1 MVRTVASICPAK
13 RDTVRADVRQVT
25 MLITGAKPPLRGGGM
40 KLARVIHRDGT
51 PWYLSDDTEI
61 NPDIGT
67 VVQVERKT
75 YKFSG
80 TVAYVVHFPGC
91 VGVKEL
97 EVSAF
102 NRYFEF
108 L

>member
-1 MVRTVASICPAK
+1 
-13 RDTVRADVRQVT
+13 
-25 MLITGAKPPLRGGGM
+25 M

-51 PWYLSDDTEI
+51 PWYLRDGSRI

-67 VVQVERKT
+67 IVQVERKT

-97 EVSAF
+97 KVRTF
-102 NRYFEF
+102 NEYFE
-108 L
+108 LLE

>member
-1 MVRTVASICPAK
+1 
-13 RDTVRADVRQVT
+13 
-25 MLITGAKPPLRGGGM
+25 M

-97 EVSAF
+97 EVRTF

>member
-1 MVRTVASICPAK
+1 
-13 RDTVRADVRQVT
+13 
-25 MLITGAKPPLRGGGM
+25 M
-40 KLARVIHRDGT
+40 KLAKVIKRRST
-51 PWYLSDDTEI
+51 PWCLSDGSWI
-61 NPDIGT
+61 NPPVGT

-91 VGVKEL
+91 VVVKEL

>member
-1 MVRTVASICPAK
+1 
-13 RDTVRADVRQVT
+13 
-25 MLITGAKPPLRGGGM
+25 M
-40 KLARVIHRDGT
+40 KLARIIYRDDI

>member
-1 MVRTVASICPAK
+1 M
-13 RDTVRADVRQVT
+13 
-25 MLITGAKPPLRGGGM
+25 ME
-40 KLARVIHRDGT
+40 LARVIYRDI
-51 PWYLSDDTEI
+51 PWCLPDGSLI
-61 NPDIGT
+61 NPEVGT
-67 VVQVERKT
+67 IVQVGCKT
-75 YKFSG
+75 YDFSG
-80 TVAYVVHFPGC
+80 IVTYVVHFPGR

>member
-1 MVRTVASICPAK
+1 
-13 RDTVRADVRQVT
+13 
-25 MLITGAKPPLRGGGM
+25 M
-40 KLARVIHRDGT
+40 KLARVIYRDDIPG
-51 PWYLSDDTEI
+51 YLSDDTEI

-97 EVSAF
+97 EVRTF

>member
-1 MVRTVASICPAK
+1 
-13 RDTVRADVRQVT
+13 
-25 MLITGAKPPLRGGGM
+25 M
-40 KLARVIHRDGT
+40 KLARVIYRDDIPG
-51 PWYLSDDTEI
+51 YLSDDTEI

>member
-1 MVRTVASICPAK
+1 
-13 RDTVRADVRQVT
+13 
-25 MLITGAKPPLRGGGM
+25 M

-80 TVAYVVHFPGC
+80 TVAYVVHFPGR

-97 EVSAF
+97 EVRTF

>member
-1 MVRTVASICPAK
+1 
-13 RDTVRADVRQVT
+13 
-25 MLITGAKPPLRGGGM
+25 M
-40 KLARVIHRDGT
+40 KLARIIYRDDI
-51 PWYLSDDTEI
+51 PWYLSGDTEI

-80 TVAYVVHFPGC
+80 TVAYVVHFPGR

-97 EVSAF
+97 EVRTF

>member
-1 MVRTVASICPAK
+1 
-13 RDTVRADVRQVT
+13 
-25 MLITGAKPPLRGGGM
+25 M
-40 KLARVIHRDGT
+40 KLARVIHRDGV
-51 PWYLSDDTEI
+51 PWCLSDDSQI
-61 NPDIGT
+61 NPEVGT
-67 VVQVERKT
+67 IVQVERKT

>member
-1 MVRTVASICPAK
+1 ME
-13 RDTVRADVRQVT
+13 
-25 MLITGAKPPLRGGGM
+25 
-40 KLARVIHRDGT
+40 LARIIYRDGIS
-51 PWYLSDDTEI
+51 WCLSDGTHI
-61 NPDIGT
+61 NPEVGT
-67 VVQVERKT
+67 IVQAERKT
-75 YKFSG
+75 YKFSE
-80 TVAYVVHFPGC
+80 TVDYVAYVVHFPGC

>member
-1 MVRTVASICPAK
+1 
-13 RDTVRADVRQVT
+13 
-25 MLITGAKPPLRGGGM
+25 M
-40 KLARVIHRDGT
+40 KLARVIYRDDIPG
-51 PWYLSDDTEI
+51 YLSDDTEI

-67 VVQVERKT
+67 VVQVECKT

>member
-1 MVRTVASICPAK
+1 
-13 RDTVRADVRQVT
+13 
-25 MLITGAKPPLRGGGM
+25 M
-40 KLARVIHRDGT
+40 KLARVIYRDDIPG
-51 PWYLSDDTEI
+51 YLSDDTEI

-80 TVAYVVHFPGC
+80 TVAYVVHFPGR

-97 EVSAF
+97 EVRTF

>member
-1 MVRTVASICPAK
+1 
-13 RDTVRADVRQVT
+13 
-25 MLITGAKPPLRGGGM
+25 M
-40 KLARVIHRDGT
+40 KLARVIYRDI
-51 PWYLSDDTEI
+51 PRCLSDDSRI
-61 NPDIGT
+61 NPEVGT
-67 VVQVERKT
+67 IVQVERKT

>member
-1 MVRTVASICPAK
+1 
-13 RDTVRADVRQVT
+13 
-25 MLITGAKPPLRGGGM
+25 M
-40 KLARVIHRDGT
+40 KLARIIYRDSIPWFLSDGT
-51 PWYLSDDTEI
+51 NI
-61 NPDIGT
+61 NPEVGT
-67 VVQVERKT
+67 IVQVERKT

>member
-1 MVRTVASICPAK
+1 
-13 RDTVRADVRQVT
+13 
-25 MLITGAKPPLRGGGM
+25 M
-40 KLARVIHRDGT
+40 KLARIIYRDI
-51 PWYLSDDTEI
+51 PWCLSDDTEI

-80 TVAYVVHFPGC
+80 TVAYVVHFPGR

-97 EVSAF
+97 EVRTF

>member
-1 MVRTVASICPAK
+1 ME
-13 RDTVRADVRQVT
+13 
-25 MLITGAKPPLRGGGM
+25 
-40 KLARVIHRDGT
+40 LARVIHRDDI

-61 NPDIGT
+61 NTDIGT

-97 EVSAF
+97 KVRTF

>member
-1 MVRTVASICPAK
+1 
-13 RDTVRADVRQVT
+13 
-25 MLITGAKPPLRGGGM
+25 M
-40 KLARVIHRDGT
+40 KLARVIYRDDT
-51 PWYLSDDTEI
+51 PWWLSDDTEI

-80 TVAYVVHFPGC
+80 TVAYVVHFPGR

-97 EVSAF
+97 EVRTF

>member
-1 MVRTVASICPAK
+1 
-13 RDTVRADVRQVT
+13 
-25 MLITGAKPPLRGGGM
+25 MLIAGAKPPLREGVM
-40 KLARVIHRDGT
+40 KLARVIYRDDT
-51 PWYLSDDTEI
+51 PWWLSDDTEI

-80 TVAYVVHFPGC
+80 TVAYVVHFPGR

-97 EVSAF
+97 EVRTF

>member
-1 MVRTVASICPAK
+1 
-13 RDTVRADVRQVT
+13 
-25 MLITGAKPPLRGGGM
+25 M
-40 KLARVIHRDGT
+40 KLARVIYRDI
-51 PWYLSDDTEI
+51 PWCLSDDSMI
-61 NPDIGT
+61 NPEVGT
-67 VVQVERKT
+67 IVQVECKT